1 MLPLLSISLI
11 AYAVSTCF
19 NLLVRLGRIP
29 DELLR
34 TMRCSVLLT
43 INYLEVLR
51 SDVNLVWPSEDG
63 TSNDIS

>member
-1 MLPLLSISLI
+1 LLSISLI

-34 TMRCSVLLT
+34 TMRAHRRSSQAT
-43 INYLEVLR
+43 SYLC
-51 SDVNLVWPSEDG
+51 
-63 TSNDIS
+63 